1 MFAASILAAN
11 PGLRLLI
18 LFRIQLKVSLVLEK
32 C

>member
-1 MFAASILAAN
+1 MFASSIQAAN

-18 LFRIQLKVSLVLEK
+18 LLRIQLKVGLVLEM